1 MNTFKTPRIHFFA
14 FLVGISLTCMPLTVY
29 PQIRVGLLKYGGGG
43 DWYANPTS
51 LPNLIQF
58 ARDQARLNLSPRVE
72 SVDPLSPMLYTFQF
86 LHTTGHGNI
95 SFSDPEREALR
106 RYLLNGGF
114 LHVDDNYGMAPYFK
128 KEIARLF
135 PDRQLVP
142 LPASYG
148 LFSAW
153 FAFPAGLPKIHE
165 HDGKAP
171 EAWGIFD
178 GDRLVLLFTTECDLG
193 DGWEDPEVHQN
204 PPDKRL
210 AALRMGT
217 NILVWALSQ

>member
-1 MNTFKTPRIHFFA
+1 MAGF
-14 FLVGISLTCMPLTVY
+14 S
-29 PQIRVGLLKYGGGG
+29 QIRVGLLKYGGGG

-51 LPNLIQF
+51 LPNLVQF

-72 SVDPLSPMLYTFQF
+72 SVDPLSPTLYTFQV

-95 SFSDPEREALR
+95 SFSDTEREALR

-114 LHVDDNYGMAPYFK
+114 LHVDDNYGMAPYFR
-128 KEIARLF
+128 KEISKLF
-135 PDRQLVP
+135 PDRELVP
-142 LPASYG
+142 VPASYG

-153 FAFPAGLPKIHE
+153 FAFPSGLPKIHE

-171 EAWGIFD
+171 EAWGIFE
-178 GDRLVLLFTTECDLG
+178 GNRLVLLFTTECDLG